1 MKHSSASS
9 IMLVLYTVFCL
20 TILYGWVANIYKLCV
35 ADFEPSY
42 KEEIVR
48 SIGIVIAPVGVIAG
62 FIDFD
67 SEVKGD
73 VK

>member
-1 MKHSSASS
+1 MKHDSASAS
-9 IMLVLYTVFCL
+9 V
-20 TILYGWVANIYKLCV
+20 
-35 ADFEPSY
+35 
-42 KEEIVR
+42 IVR
-48 SIGIVIAPVGVIAG
+48 GIGIVVAPVGVIAG